1 MKQHKR
7 VWILTVIW
15 TAVFPLVAGMG
26 GLAGAD
32 EPATVEGA
40 YPGLATGILKSA
52 RLTDMEKGMV
62 LQAHQDEIREDFAG
76 EILGQAEPEM
86 RKQLEKNLFFLLE
99 QKAME
104 MLIRQDALS
113 MGISADQPKEEML
126 KAYVEHLTEGLTI
139 NEVEIKAFYESNKEM
154 VGGMPFDQVRGS
166 IEPFLLE
173 QKKMAVLDDRI
184 EGLGKKTDIRLNRDW
199 VKKHAE
205 LARDNPVDKARMS
218 GKPTMVEFGA
228 AGCVPCDMMQPIL
241 DKLRKKFPDKLN
253 VVFVH
258 VGENQLLGA
267 RFGIRSI
274 PVQVFY
280 DQKGK
285 EVFRHV
291 GFFAEEKILK
301 QLMELGVT

>member
-1 MKQHKR
+1 MDTGGG
-7 VWILTVIW
+7 IDGG
-15 TAVFPLVAGMG
+15 FSLVTGTG

-32 EPATVEGA
+32 EPVTVEEA
-40 YPGLATGILKSA
+40 YPGLATGVLRWA
-52 RLTDMEKGMV
+52 RPTDMEKGIL
-62 LQAHQDEIREDFAG
+62 LQAHQAQIREDFAG
-76 EILGQAEPEM
+76 EILGQAEPEI
-86 RKQLEKNLFFLLE
+86 RKQLEKNLFLLLE

-113 MGISADQPKEEML
+113 MGIPADQPKEEML
-126 KAYVEHLTEGLTI
+126 KAYVERLTKGLTV
-139 NEVEIKAFYESNKEM
+139 NEAEIKAFYENNKEM

-166 IEPFLLE
+166 IEPFLIE

-184 EGLGKKTDIRLNRDW
+184 EGLGKRTDIRLNRDW

-218 GKPTMVEFGA
+218 GKPTLVEFGA

-241 DKLRKKFPDKLN
+241 DRLRKKFPKKLN

-274 PVQVFY
+274 LV
-280 DQKGK
+280 
-285 EVFRHV
+285 R
-291 GFFAEEKILK
+291 LW
-301 QLMELGVT
+301 